1 MSLVGALGYYQRWVR
16 ALERLALDHSLI
28 TPTELNARTQ
38 ALATEAPDS
47 LHH

>member
-28 TPTELNARTQ
+28 TPTELEARIGE
-38 ALATEAPDS
+38 LNTEEFDS

>member
-28 TPTELNARTQ
+28 TPTELDARTE
-38 ALATEAPDS
+38 ALATEDS
-47 LHH
+47 ESDHH